1 MQPLRRFRSA
11 MKAPPNLA
19 ESTAGHSAPR
29 RRAILQTC
37 ERVRDDSVRNRP
49 SALILQEALSISR
62 PPHPQA
68 TPYPLFQPASSV
80 IRPDVLALGQS
91 PLLSAIAS
99 TAVQRPVKSHNRKL
113 LIAISR
119 ISSLAGRIEFSGN
132 KPQSAKAIQR

>member
-19 ESTAGHSAPR
+19 ENTAGHSAPR

-37 ERVRDDSVRNRP
+37 ERVRDDSVRLDPSGSGVDLAPEWVASYSDFLRP
-49 SALILQEALSISR
+49 HNPKVAGSKPR
-62 PPHPQA
+62 PQA

-91 PLLSAIAS
+91 PLLSTVAS
-99 TAVQRPVKSHNRKL
+99 TAVQWTY
-113 LIAISR
+113 SR
-119 ISSLAGRIEFSGN
+119 VIGNYKWLPIPSSNDLF
-132 KPQSAKAIQR
+132 